1 MKDLYVNNF
10 LKIHYKSQISDSNNV
25 VIKSN
30 KSYDEYEFE
39 DEYYIFDPKDTG
51 AYTITYNG
59 KNIDINVFDL
69 DDINLSDFS
78 LSIDK
83 SYDNGYAKMENG
95 LIKLRSEQNGSSHN
109 HNYATAKQTVDLKNA
124 NILSIDWDLD
134 VKTINYQYGELS
146 GRVYVRVGGDVLYG
160 VTADNSLVKSETR
173 DIDVSGYT
181 GMEEVSIEAYSL
193 ASTSLGT
200 TGNHSD
206 IIIRN
211 VTLSD

>member
-1 MKDLYVNNF
+1 MNIIYLIQ
-10 LKIHYKSQISDSNNV
+10 KIRGV
-25 VIKSN
+25 
-30 KSYDEYEFE
+30 
-39 DEYYIFDPKDTG
+39 
-51 AYTITYNG
+51 YTITYNS
-59 KNIDINVFDL
+59 KNININVFDL

-83 SYDNGYAKMENG
+83 SYDNGYAKDENN

-109 HNYATAKQTVDLKNA
+109 DNYATAKQTVDLKNA

-134 VKTINYQYGELS
+134 VKTINYSYGELN
-146 GRVYVRVGGDVLYG
+146 GKVYVRVGGDVLYR
-160 VTADNSLVKSETR
+160 VTADNSLVKTETR
-173 DIDVSGYT
+173 DVDVSGYT

-193 ASTSLGT
+193 ASNSLGT
-200 TGNHSD
+200 TGNYSD